1 MLLYLKLF
9 VNINESIKI
18 QAVKKTLLTCFV
30 LLFIM
35 ACSNDKQNMD
45 EERHKNVK
53 RVGMVVKI
61 KKEMVEEYKNLH
73 ADNNPGVRHLLSKYH
88 MRNFSI
94 FLVQLG
100 DGEWYEFGYYEYW
113 GNDLE
118 GDMTKLDAEPENAR
132 WLEQCDP
139 MQEGILPGQ
148 KGWKVMDRIY
158 YNY

>member
-1 MLLYLKLF
+1 MNKLLITCTVLF
-9 VNINESIKI
+9 V
-18 QAVKKTLLTCFV
+18 V
-30 LLFIM
+30 M
-35 ACSNDKQNMD
+35 ACDNNEMIIQ
-45 EERHKNVK
+45 EEWHENVK

-61 KKEMVEEYKNLH
+61 KKEMLEEYKELH
-73 ADNNPGVRHLLSKYH
+73 ADDNAGVRHLLTKYH

-94 FLVQLG
+94 FLVQLA

-113 GNDLE
+113 GDDLE
-118 GDMTKLDAEPENAR
+118 GDMAKLDAEPENIK

-148 KGWKVMDRIY
+148 KGWKIMDRIY

>member
-1 MLLYLKLF
+1 
-9 VNINESIKI
+9 VE
-18 QAVKKTLLTCFV
+18 KTLLSCFA
-30 LLFIM
+30 LLIIM
-35 ACSNDKQNMD
+35 SCCNDKLSVD
-45 EERHKNVK
+45 EERHKNVH

-61 KKEMVEEYKNLH
+61 KKEMVEEYKKLH
-73 ADNNPGVRHLLSKYH
+73 ADNNPGVRHLLRKYH

-94 FLVQLG
+94 FLIQLA

-118 GDMTKLDAEPENAR
+118 GDMAKLDAEPENAR
-132 WLEQCDP
+132 WLEKCDP